1 MKQKV
6 VGLLALAVLT
16 GGMAGYANAQLTGL
30 PVYHSPKSVTGI
42 TFNGDFGICASGCT
56 DALGVDNNPSFVGA
70 RVGLGLPIVSFEV
83 GVGSFNTDETGAD
96 KEITFAGKAAV
107 QVFGGPLVPV
117 SVSLQA
123 GVGITKF
130 GDLNTDLFEL
140 TSTTIP
146 IGVGIGV
153 NVPTPGASIEPW
165 IAPRIQVSRA
175 KLTLAGLG
183 SATETNTNVGI
194 SAGLNVGFASG
205 LGLHLA
211 LDYLNVTGVGAEDP
225 ITFGIGLHYTFK
237 LPGIGVPM
245 VPGV

>member
-1 MKQKV
+1 
-6 VGLLALAVLT
+6 
-16 GGMAGYANAQLTGL
+16 
-30 PVYHSPKSVTGI
+30 
-42 TFNGDFGICASGCT
+42 
-56 DALGVDNNPSFVGA
+56 
-70 RVGLGLPIVSFEV
+70 
-83 GVGSFNTDETGAD
+83 AD

-117 SVSLQA
+117 SVSVQVGA
-123 GVGITKF
+123 GVTKF
-130 GDLNTDLFEL
+130 GEPTDFLGEL
-140 TSTTIP
+140 TVTTIP
-146 IGVGIGV
+146 IGVGIGI

-165 IAPRIQVSRA
+165 IAPRLQVTRVSSS
-175 KLTLAGLG
+175 LPGL
-183 SATETNTNVGI
+183 SSNTDTNVGI

-211 LDYLNVTGVGAEDP
+211 VDYLNVTGAGAEDP

>member
-1 MKQKV
+1 MKNLFVKAFATAV
-6 VGLLALAVLT
+6 FVGATAT
-16 GGMAGYANAQLTGL
+16 QASAQLAGL
-30 PVYHSPKSVTGI
+30 PVYHMPKSVTGV
-42 TFNGDFGICASGCT
+42 TFNGDYGRCVSGCF
-56 DALGVDNNPSFVGA
+56 GVNPSFVGA
-70 RVGLGLPIVSFEV
+70 RVGLGLPVVSFEI
-83 GVGSFNTDETGAD
+83 GLGSFNTDVTGAD

-117 SVSLQA
+117 SVNLQVGA
-123 GVGITKF
+123 GITKF
-130 GDLNTDLFEL
+130 FDLATDGLEI
-140 TSTTIP
+140 TTTTVP

-165 IAPRIQVSRA
+165 IAPRIQVTRT
-175 KLTLAGLG
+175 KVTLGALP
-183 SATETNTNVGI
+183 SITDTDTNVGI